1 MRKREKDR
9 EFDFRAQR
17 DEPTSSLAS
26 KKPRDRR
33 EADAAKTA
41 TKGLDYMA
49 QKHRHPVIDWNRMT
63 DRQRQMKARAENLT
77 AQIALDQ
84 HREHDRA
91 NKALFASLES
101 VLAQLAGTPKAVEFF
116 RLFSETATLA
126 NAKRIANHPDCPSV
140 VRDEIAQRIEKTG
153 AIHGKEGVA
162 RAALGKSGN
171 AGED

>member
-1 MRKREKDR
+1 
-9 EFDFRAQR
+9 
-17 DEPTSSLAS
+17 
-26 KKPRDRR
+26 
-33 EADAAKTA
+33 
-41 TKGLDYMA
+41 MA
-49 QKHRHPVIDWNRMT
+49 QKNRHPVIDWNRMT

-101 VLAQLAGTPKAVEFF
+101 VLAQLAGTPKAEEFF

-126 NAKRIANHPDCPSV
+126 NAKRIANHPDCPDV

-153 AIHGKEGVA
+153 SIRGNEGVA
-162 RAALGKSGN
+162 RAALGKSNN
-171 AGED
+171 ASEG